1 MILLLFLFGLALG
14 APSESPSRPQ
24 PPEEEVQSALAFYVQ
39 GEMQGTPWTDR
50 HCPPFWYSFNGR
62 CYKYVATHMSWADAD
77 WANAELYC
85 LSQGANL
92 VSIHNT
98 EEENF
103 VRSLIGNSDPTQAPT
118 WIGLKGRWMWSDG
131 SVVGFVNWNAGE
143 PNNVAG
149 KEHCATNNFSSP
161 KKWNDYPCSH
171 SFSSKWNDH
180 KCSLNLASVCA
191 TRITCP

>member
-14 APSESPSRPQ
+14 APSESPSDD
-24 PPEEEVQSALAFYVQ
+24 
-39 GEMQGTPWTDR
+39 DR
-50 HCPPFWYSFNGR
+50 GVKLLRGSCPTLWWSFNSR
-62 CYKYVATHMSWADAD
+62 CYKYVATNLSWAD
-77 WANAELYC
+77 AELYC

-92 VSIHNT
+92 VSIHNI

-103 VRSLIGNSDPTQAPT
+103 VRSLIRNFDHEQRPT
-118 WIGLKGRWMWSDG
+118 WIGLSDIHKEGRWMWSDG

-161 KKWNDYPCSH
+161 KKWNDCPCAH
-171 SFSSKWNDH
+171 SFSS
-180 KCSLNLASVCA
+180 VCLK
-191 TRITCP
+191 RKD